1 MKITV
6 KALFILLIGVIS
18 LSANAQTYCI
28 KGGVNMSNML
38 LSDILYKDNVAYVQ
52 RVLKNNIAH
61 VGATLDIPL
70 TPALFFETGLL
81 MSVKGL
87 IIEKYY
93 STALNLPLHVR
104 TRYNLYDLEVPLVA
118 KAVLSF
124 NDSVKIFAI
133 SGFYVGYGIAGKIK
147 TTEQIGDDYQSY
159 KENVMWG
166 NNPDE
171 DMLRRLDGGI
181 SIGAGIILNCFE
193 ISASYDFGLLNLSPI
208 ENAVAKNRVIKFTFG
223 YTFSIGK

>member
-28 KGGVNMSNML
+28 KGGVNMSDMFL
-38 LSDILYKDNVAYVQ
+38 QDSIGNVHDVF
-52 RVLKNNIAH
+52 KNNIAH

-81 MSVKGL
+81 MSVKGMVDENYYL
-87 IIEKYY
+87 IQNTPSKAR
-93 STALNLPLHVR
+93 S
-104 TRYNLYDLEVPLVA
+104 RYNLYYLDVPLMA

-124 NDSVKIFAI
+124 NDSVKIFATT
-133 SGFYVGYGIAGKIK
+133 GFYAGYGIAGKIK
-147 TTEQIGDDYQSY
+147 STVQVGDDSQSY
-159 KENVMWG
+159 KDNVLWG

-193 ISASYDFGLLNLSPI
+193 ISASYDFGLLNLSPM